1 MSGYWLHR
9 ISHCQETSRPLLE
22 KGFLTI
28 GFSDFSNPEFLD
40 PEKFLRDGQSDFDA
54 EFQKQWG
61 SVPKGRF
68 FLWRFLHGM
77 SRDDFVLVPGEGT
90 YSVYEIE
97 SDAEPISR
105 IPASDLKTWTGDTVE
120 MRGGLLYAQGQLID
134 LGFFRRVKL
143 HRIGGENGPEA
154 KDIDRYEYADKALT
168 KRLKFRGTN
177 ADISDLE
184 DSIWESLAH
193 YQDQRPL
200 NLHSRIVEEM
210 TERILDL
217 ICEELTP
224 DKFEWLIEWYFGK
237 IGASAIDSPPR
248 NESDRAGDADIIATF
263 EPIKTIIYVQAKFHE
278 PDSETDEW
286 AVEQIREYVDYR
298 DTEDDGYSK
307 ISWVVSTCDD
317 FTESCQNMANLRGV
331 TLINGREFARMIIH
345 AGIEG
350 LDTAFDR

>member
-1 MSGYWLHR
+1 MSRYWLHR

-28 GFSDFSNPEFLD
+28 GFSDFRNPEFLSY
-40 PEKFLRDGQSDFDA
+40 GWNDFNE
-54 EFQKQWG
+54 EFQRQWG
-61 SVPKGRF
+61 SLPNNRF
-68 FLWRFLHGM
+68 FLWRFLHEM
-77 SRDDFVLVPGEGT
+77 SNDDFVLVPGYRT

-97 SDAEPISR
+97 GCAKPIGEIPIS
-105 IPASDLKTWTGDTVE
+105 DLRTWTGDIVE
-120 MRGGLLYAQGQLID
+120 KREGLLYAQGQLID

-143 HRIGGENGPEA
+143 HRIGGENGLEA
-154 KDIDRYEYADKALT
+154 KDINRYEYADNALT
-168 KRLKFRGTN
+168 KRLRFFGATL
-177 ADISDLE
+177 DISDLE
-184 DSIWESLAH
+184 NSIRRSLAH
-193 YQDQRPL
+193 YQDQKPL

-210 TERILDL
+210 TEGILDL

-224 DKFEWLIEWYFGK
+224 DKFESLIKWYFRR
-237 IGASAIDSPPR
+237 IGASEIYIPPR
-248 NESDRAGDADIIATF
+248 NESDNAGDADVIATF

-307 ISWVVSTCDD
+307 ISWVVSTCDG
-317 FTESCQNMANLRGV
+317 FTERCQNMANLHGV
-331 TLINGREFARMIIH
+331 TLINGQEFARMLIH

-350 LDTAFDR
+350 LDTAFD

>member
-1 MSGYWLHR
+1 
-9 ISHCQETSRPLLE
+9 LE

-40 PEKFLRDGQSDFDA
+40 PEKFLRYGQSDFDA
-54 EFQKQWG
+54 EFQEQWG

-68 FLWRFLHGM
+68 SLWRFLHEM
-77 SRDDFVLVPGEGT
+77 SQGDFVIVPGEGT
-90 YSVYEIE
+90 FSVYEIE
-97 SDAEPISR
+97 SDAEPIGN
-105 IPASDLKTWTGDTVE
+105 IPVSDLRTWTGDTVE
-120 MRGGLLYAQGQLID
+120 KRGGLLYAKDQLID

-154 KDIDRYEYADKALT
+154 RDINRYEYADNALT
-168 KRLKFRGTN
+168 RRLRFFGAN
-177 ADISDLE
+177 VDISDLE
-184 DSIWESLAH
+184 DSIRRSLAH
-193 YQDQRPL
+193 YRDQQPL
-200 NLHSRIVEEM
+200 DLYSRIVEEM

-224 DKFEWLIEWYFGK
+224 DKFESLIKWYFRK
-237 IGASAIDSPPR
+237 IGASAIDIPPR
-248 NESDRAGDADIIATF
+248 NEPDRTGDADIIATF

-317 FTESCQNMANLRGV
+317 FTERCQNMANLHGV
-331 TLINGREFARMIIH
+331 TLINGREFARMLIH